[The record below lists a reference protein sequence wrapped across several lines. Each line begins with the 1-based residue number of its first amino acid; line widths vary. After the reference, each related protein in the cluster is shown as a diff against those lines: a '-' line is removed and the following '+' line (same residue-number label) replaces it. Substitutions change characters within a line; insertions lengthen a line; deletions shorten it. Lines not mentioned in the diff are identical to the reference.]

1 MTEKQIVRAE
11 AMNIKKSIS
20 LLVSLFV
27 LISCGTQKNDAVE
40 DDGIQI
46 SLKEHSTGIIHIPD
60 WMEPIEVVALETI
73 DESLLTYVDKIIE
86 YKNRYYVLDKMQ
98 KSVFVFDGEGRYL
111 QQIGKAGNGPGE
123 YTRLHDFSIDKETGY
138 LYFMTGPTELFVYAE
153 DGSFLQKKE
162 ISRSMLWNVC
172 CHKGEIFCSSN
183 HLTYTEGDDAFLLY
197 RFDTS
202 LQEKERSIRV
212 HSAQIYSPLLIS
224 SPFIEHEDNLYYADN
239 FFHKIHLF
247 KEGKFSTAFKLGL
260 DNPMPLEYFQDTNRF
275 LENQMSFDYVMDV
288 TFSDNYLLIGYIDSG
303 DYHVAIYDIQINRM
317 IANGMAK
324 GMLPKMF
331 SNNGML
337 LSPFSVENY
346 QIIDDILGNYMDD
359 SLAIEDNYL
368 ILKWKVKI
376 GNKEKVLTE

>member
-1 MTEKQIVRAE
+1 
-11 AMNIKKSIS
+11 MNIKESIP
-20 LLVSLFV
+20 LLVLTLV
-27 LISCGTQKNDAVE
+27 LVSCGTQKNDGE
-40 DDGIQI
+40 GDGILI
-46 SLKEHSTGIIHIPD
+46 PLNEHTTDTIHIPD
-60 WMEPIEVVALETI
+60 WMEPIEVVALETT

-86 YKNRYYVLDKMQ
+86 YEKRYYVLDKVQ
-98 KSVFVFDGEGRYL
+98 KRVFVFDGKGRYL
-111 QQIGKAGNGPGE
+111 QQIGKVGNGPGE
-123 YTRLHDFSIDKETGY
+123 YARLHDFSVDKETGI
-138 LYFMTGPTELFVYAE
+138 LYFMTGPTELYVYDK
-153 DGSFLQKKE
+153 DGNFLQKKE

-224 SPFIEHEDNLYYADN
+224 SPFIEHDDNLYYVDN
-239 FFHKIHLF
+239 YFHTIHLF
-247 KEGKFSTAFKLGL
+247 KEGKFSTAFRLGL
-260 DNPMPLEYFQDTNRF
+260 DNPMPLEYFQDTSRF

-288 TFSDNYLLIGYIDSG
+288 TFSDNFLLISYIDSG
-303 DYHVAIYDIQINRM
+303 DYHMAVYDTQVNQM

-324 GMLPKMF
+324 GMLPKIF
-331 SNNGML
+331 SNDGML

-359 SLAIEDNYL
+359 LLALEDNYL
-368 ILKWKVKI
+368 ILKWKVK
-376 GNKEKVLTE
+376 NK